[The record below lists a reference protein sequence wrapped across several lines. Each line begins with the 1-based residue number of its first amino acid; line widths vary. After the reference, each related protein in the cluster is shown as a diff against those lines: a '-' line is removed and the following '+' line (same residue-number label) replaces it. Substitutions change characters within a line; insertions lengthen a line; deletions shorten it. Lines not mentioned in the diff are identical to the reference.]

1 MSRVPLRSVRDLL
14 AGDHHN
20 GAVQQTALIKVGDEG
35 GQRLVQ
41 RRELFAD
48 VVRDPGVVVPSAVG
62 NVDHA
67 DAGFHQAAG
76 QKEAAAGF
84 VFAVGFG

>member
-1 MSRVPLRSVRDLL
+1 MRTLREGWVRWRPGEGGSG
-14 AGDHHN
+14 AGEECS
-20 GAVQQTALIKVGDEG
+20 GAGAGYGLGDEG

-48 VVRDPGVVVPSAVG
+48 VIRDPGVVVPSAVG

-67 DAGFHQAAG
+67 DAGFHEAAG
-76 QKEAAAGF
+76 KEEAATSGR
-84 VFAVGFG
+84 